1 MKKILLLIFC
11 LSFIYSCTEHS
22 SLKKKTERINK
33 ENSAKEIISFSIVS
47 KHPELSS
54 KTGTDVAV
62 NQMITKH
69 LSSEETLVFKDYE
82 FTFNI
87 PKEGALNFS
96 SQEGKLM
103 CETSFELSIKSMPP
117 DGKASKSYFRG
128 DHFEVSPMTLITI
141 GSTKFLIKDIKYTE

>member
-22 SLKKKTERINK
+22 SSNKKTERINK

-47 KHPELSS
+47 KNPEISS

-69 LSSEETLVFKDYE
+69 LSSEETLVFNDYE

-96 SQEGKLM
+96 SQDGKLM

-117 DGKASKSYFRG
+117 DGKTGKSYFWG

>member
-11 LSFIYSCTEHS
+11 LPFIYSCTEHS
-22 SLKKKTERINK
+22 SSNKKTERINK
-33 ENSAKEIISFSIVS
+33 ENSVKEIISFSIVS
-47 KHPELSS
+47 KNPELSS

-117 DGKASKSYFRG
+117 DGKGGKSYFGG
-128 DHFEVSPMTLITI
+128 DGFEVAPMTLITI

>member
-11 LSFIYSCTEHS
+11 LPFIYSCTEQS
-22 SLKKKTERINK
+22 SSNKKTERINK
-33 ENSAKEIISFSIVS
+33 ENYLKEVKGFSIVS
-47 KHPELSS
+47 KNPKLSS
-54 KTGTDVAV
+54 KTGTGVAV

-87 PKEGALNFS
+87 PKEGAVNFS
-96 SQEGKLM
+96 SQQGKLM

-117 DGKASKSYFRG
+117 DSKGGKSYFVG
-128 DHFEVSPMTLITI
+128 DRFEVSPMTLITI
-141 GSTKFLIKDIKYTE
+141 GSTKFLIKDIKYIE